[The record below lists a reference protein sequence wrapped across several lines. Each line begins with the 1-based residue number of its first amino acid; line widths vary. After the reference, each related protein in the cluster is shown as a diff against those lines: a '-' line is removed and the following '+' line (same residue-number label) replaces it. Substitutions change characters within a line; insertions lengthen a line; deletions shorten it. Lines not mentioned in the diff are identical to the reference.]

1 MVVIEVDD
9 RLSYVEKRLGNLS
22 DKAPKVICKAIN
34 ETAKWARREIAKE
47 AQKTYLVKTGGF
59 NKSMEIKNARYSN
72 LEAII
77 KSKGKTLPLKSFKF
91 TKPKSG
97 VKAQVLKDGG
107 LKILVKDGK
116 KAFYNKIGNKNDHY
130 GIAQRT
136 GRPSNKDPKREAIKE
151 LFSNSI
157 PKMLGNE
164 KRVYG
169 IVEPRIESELD
180 KRIEKHIKKVL
191 EGYE

>member
-22 DKAPKVICKAIN
+22 DKAPKVVCKAIN

-47 AQKTYLVKTGGF
+47 AQKAYLVKSGKF
-59 NKSMEIKNARYSN
+59 NKSMEIENARYSN
-72 LEAII
+72 LEATI
-77 KSKGKTLPLKSFKF
+77 KSEGETMELFAFKYSSGKKAT
-91 TKPKSG
+91 
-97 VKAQVLKDGG
+97 KAQVLKSGS
-107 LKILVKDGK
+107 LKKLEKSGI
-116 KAFYNKIGNKNDHY
+116 KAFVAKFASGHKT
-130 GIAQRT
+130 IAQRQ
-136 GRPSNKDPKREAIKE
+136 GEDRLPIKV